1 MSDRLRRASGPRW
14 PPPPHPEDPAAL
26 SRAALDAARRQGFC
40 AAGVLSAE
48 APASYDTYR
57 IWLDAGHHGEMS
69 WLERDAEARRRFDSI
84 LPYCR
89 SVLAVAWPVPAGGPG
104 NIARY
109 ARGEDYHRVIRRH
122 LHAVVAEMRPL
133 APAGSHF
140 RVCVDTAPL
149 LERDIAVRAGLGF
162 IGKNGLL
169 IIPGI
174 GSHVVLGELLTDIHL
189 ASTAGVIDGT
199 LDRCG
204 SCVRCL
210 ESCPTDAFMAP
221 KILDARRCISY
232 LTIEKRGALNSDE
245 EQSLD
250 GALFGCDICQDVCP
264 WNAAISTSGDSAG
277 VPTPAAASLDPREL
291 VALDRESFEA
301 RFAESAL
308 WRATPEGL
316 ARNARAAI
324 ERTA

>member
-1 MSDRLRRASGPRW
+1 
-14 PPPPHPEDPAAL
+14 
-26 SRAALDAARRQGFC
+26 
-40 AAGVLSAE
+40 
-48 APASYDTYR
+48 
-57 IWLDAGHHGEMS
+57 
-69 WLERDAEARRRFDSI
+69 
-84 LPYCR
+84 
-89 SVLAVAWPVPAGGPG
+89 
-104 NIARY
+104 
-109 ARGEDYHRVIRRH
+109 VIRRR
-122 LHAVVAEMRPL
+122 LHAVVADLLPL

-169 IIPGI
+169 IIPGL

-189 ASTAGVIDGT
+189 ASTAVSIDGT

-210 ESCPTDAFMAP
+210 ESCPTDAFVAP
-221 KILDARRCISY
+221 KVLDARRCLSY
-232 LTIEKRGALNSDE
+232 LTIEKRGPLRPDE

-250 GALFGCDICQDVCP
+250 GALFGCDVCQDVCP
-264 WNAAISTSGDSAG
+264 WNGAISTLEDSDEG
-277 VPTPAAASLDPREL
+277 PARAPASLDPREL

-301 RFAESAL
+301 RFAETAI

-324 ERTA
+324 ARTT